1 MKAKGQEILP
11 TRMKNIFSIV
21 LPCFLSLA
29 LLAWL
34 FMTIDYKH
42 IWQAVKGSDMRYM
55 SAAGIIFFLINF
67 LIIWRWRIL
76 MKGVGLKARRLSSMR
91 WYFIGLFCNL
101 APISTV
107 GSDVIRGLGLAQEVG
122 HKPKIFAS
130 IVLDRLSG
138 FAGIVILAV
147 VAFLFGH
154 GIIASKLVI
163 VAIAA
168 MGLVSGVVLIVLFS
182 HRIFSFACKAF
193 AAWPKVK
200 ENLMRLHYDIVLLK
214 GKQRQGWEA
223 IIISIAAQVVLAI
236 EFYLTAKGMHQNISL
251 VYFII
256 FSPIVC
262 VVTSLPSIGGLGFRE
277 ISWVYF
283 LPLVGVSKEMAG
295 GLSLINSAFTIIN
308 GLLGGLLYVTT
319 LSPGWVQCPQAGPGL
334 QRPSA

>member
-1 MKAKGQEILP
+1 MSQKFKEVFSFILP
-11 TRMKNIFSIV
+11 F
-21 LPCFLSLA
+21 FLSIA
-29 LLAWL
+29 LLVWL
-34 FMTIDYKH
+34 FVTIDYKH
-42 IWQAVKGSDMRYM
+42 MWQAVKGSDMRYM

-67 LIIWRWRIL
+67 LVIWRWRIL
-76 MKGVGLKARRLSSMR
+76 MKAVGLKARSFSSMR
-91 WYFIGLFCNL
+91 WFFIGLFCNL

-154 GIIASKLVI
+154 GIIENKLVI
-163 VAIAA
+163 VAIAV
-168 MGLVSGVVLIVLFS
+168 MSIVSAAIVVVLFS

-193 AAWPKVK
+193 AAWPKLK
-200 ENLMRLHYDIVLLK
+200 DNLMRLHFDIVLLK
-214 GKQRQGWEA
+214 GRQRKGWEA
-223 IIISIAAQVVLAI
+223 IFISIFAQIVLAI
-236 EFYLTAKGMHQNISL
+236 EFYLSAKGMHQNIPL

-295 GLSLINSAFTIIN
+295 GLSLINSAFTIIA
-308 GLLGGLLYVTT
+308 GLLGGLFYVTT
-319 LSPGWVQCPQAGPGL
+319 LSAGRIQYTQASPGIEPTA
-334 QRPSA
+334 S